1 MNSQESDAVRVNIQ
15 IIQESRIRGRVVL
28 TSERHLYPHFD
39 KIVESVRALLKRNGL
54 QNVRPLDSGW
64 TSFTGK
70 KWTLKRLLSQRNR
83 DLKDVVDQGA
93 VKVYQEGSE
102 IVVSYYARTLKGMMK
117 DLSAMAVLIVPL
129 VVIYELGPEL
139 AVIPSILIFSGLYSL
154 SERTIRIHWFMK
166 RKMPHVIHAV
176 KNLTDEVLSK
186 HDTSAVET
194 DHRKLG
200 PANLMRS
207 AYYFRENSGPEKANA
222 YLAYLVEKY
231 PWSDEADTA
240 LEELRKQ

>member
-1 MNSQESDAVRVNIQ
+1 MNSQDSDAVRVDIN

-28 TSERHLYPHFD
+28 TSERHLFPHFD
-39 KIVESVRALLKRNGL
+39 TIVESVRALLKRNGL

-93 VKVYQEGSE
+93 IKVYQEGSE
-102 IVVSYYARTLKGMMK
+102 IVASYYARTLKGMMK
-117 DLSAMAVLIVPL
+117 DLSAMAVLIIPI
-129 VVIYELGPEL
+129 VVIYEFGPEL
-139 AVIPSILIFSGLYSL
+139 AVIPSILAISGLYSL

-166 RKMPHVIHAV
+166 RQMPRVIHTV
-176 KNLTDEVLSK
+176 KNLTDEALSK
-186 HDTSAVET
+186 HDTSVVEIE
-194 DHRKLG
+194 HRELS
-200 PANLMRS
+200 PANLIRS

-231 PWSDEADTA
+231 PWSDEADMA
-240 LEELRKQ
+240 LEELWKQ